1 MVRILFALGLV
12 ALIVIVWIV
21 LQLVGGSV
29 KQIHDAALQYA
40 KCVESH
46 NDDIAGIVRDS
57 GDVTSY
63 NDMEYNQYRAKLKM
77 QEIQATCLD
86 QSGFKTLVLHEL
98 DNTTLTDGDKASIR
112 RELREAQTFDDLE
125 HIQKRIELSEQHR

>member
-12 ALIVIVWIV
+12 ALIVIAWIV

-29 KQIHDAALQYA
+29 KQIHDAALEYA
-40 KCVESH
+40 KCVEGHSE
-46 NDDIAGIVRDS
+46 DIAGIVRDS

-86 QSGFKTLVLHEL
+86 QSGFKTLVLREL